1 MVDEARVGLASAIEA
16 LRGELVE
23 AVSSGEG
30 KEFRFELGVVELELQ
45 VAVEKKV
52 EGEAGIKFWLVS
64 LGGGG
69 SRSVGD
75 THTVKV
81 SLTPVREAPDGA
93 GRQSVVVGGE
103 RTVRPR

>member
-1 MVDEARVGLASAIEA
+1 MASAIEA

-23 AVSSGEG
+23 AVRSGEDE
-30 KEFRFELGVVELELQ
+30 EFRFELGAVELELQ
-45 VAVEKKV
+45 VAVEKKA
-52 EGEAGIKFWLVS
+52 EGQAGIKFWLVS

-81 SLTPVREAPDGA
+81 SLTPVREVPGG
-93 GRQSVVVGGE
+93 GRQSVVVSGE
-103 RTVRPR
+103 RTQRPK